1 MQTTSNIPA
10 HTLQLA
16 LDERSY
22 AIEIGPG
29 LLTRGIPHRFLQ
41 EATAV
46 IVVSNEVVFPLY
58 GSALMATIT
67 ATGARAFSIILPD
80 GEAHKDWQTL
90 NRIFDGL
97 LEHACDRRSLL
108 VALGG
113 GVVGDIV
120 GFAAATYQ
128 RGVKFV
134 QIPTT
139 LLAQVDSSVG
149 GKTAINHPL
158 GKNMVGAFH
167 QPRHV
172 LIDTDVLHT
181 LPDREYRAGL
191 AEVIKYGVGL
201 DTDFFAWLEANIDA
215 LNAREQQS
223 LAYAIRRSCE
233 IKAAVVADDEFETNR
248 GGGRALLNFGHTFG
262 HAIESSLGYGV
273 WLHGEAV
280 GCGMALAAGFS
291 ASRGLLPEADARRI
305 AALLGRAGLPTTP
318 PEIAAETMLDHMS
331 RDKKNE
337 HGAIRLVLLDRIGHS
352 LLDGTSPPEVIAAFL
367 TGHATQNRAR
377 R

>member
-1 MQTTSNIPA
+1 MQTTNNVPT

-16 LDERSY
+16 LDERGY
-22 AIEIGPG
+22 AIEIGSS
-29 LLTRGIPHRFLQ
+29 LLMRGVPHIFLQ
-41 EATAV
+41 QASTV
-46 IVVSNEVVFPLY
+46 VVVSNEVVFPLY
-58 GSALMATIT
+58 GATLMTTIAAVGRT
-67 ATGARAFSIILPD
+67 AFSIVLPD
-80 GEAHKDWQTL
+80 GEAHKNWQSL
-90 NRIFDGL
+90 NLIFDEL
-97 LEHACDRRSLL
+97 LAHACDRKTLL

-128 RGVKFV
+128 RGINFV
-134 QIPTT
+134 QVPTT

-191 AEVIKYGVGL
+191 AEVIKYGVAL
-201 DTDFFAWLEANIDA
+201 DADFFAWLEANIDA
-215 LNAREQQS
+215 LNAREHQS

-248 GGGRALLNFGHTFG
+248 SGGRALLNFGHTFG
-262 HAIESSLGYGV
+262 HAIESSLGYGA

-291 ASRGLLPEADARRI
+291 ASRGLLPEADSRRI
-305 AALLGRAGLPTTP
+305 AALLSRAGLPTTL
-318 PEIAAETMLDHMS
+318 PEIVAETMLDHMS

-337 HGAIRLVLLDRIGHS
+337 SGAIRLILLDRIGHS
-352 LLDGTSPPEVIAAFL
+352 LVDGTSPPAVIAAFL
-367 TGHATQNRAR
+367 TGQATQNRGQR
-377 R
+377 